1 MAQPLTPPQPTVG
14 SLGIPKSMTRCV
26 QRVLA
31 GLLLVLLC
39 LAVVGRSLP
48 SQQTVARYGPQAQKL
63 FRDWQDVLNT
73 LGNSPEAARLKEVN
87 AFFNR
92 RIDYAEDKVLWKQED
107 YWPTPL
113 ETFGK
118 GAGDCKSFVIGK
130 YVSLRLLGMDPDKI
144 RLTYVKARIGG
155 PSSNVTQAHMVLA
168 YYPAPEAEPLILDNL
183 VTSILPAS
191 QRPDL
196 IPVFSFNMESIWVGT
211 TQNNNVSRLTRWRQ
225 LLDKMKAEGFTL

>member
-1 MAQPLTPPQPTVG
+1 
-14 SLGIPKSMTRCV
+14 MTRCV
-26 QRVLA
+26 RRVLA
-31 GLLLVLLC
+31 GLLLALLC

-48 SQQTVARYGPQAQKL
+48 SQQAVARYGPQAQKL
-63 FRDWQDVLNT
+63 FREWQDLLNT
-73 LGNSPEAARLKEVN
+73 LGTSPEAAQLKEVN

-92 RIDYAEDKVLWKQED
+92 RIAYAEDKVVWKQED

-113 ETFGK
+113 ETFSK

-130 YVSLRLLGMDPDKI
+130 YVSLRLLGVDPDKI

-155 PSSNVTQAHMVLA
+155 PASNVTQAHMVLA
-168 YYPAPEAEPLILDNL
+168 YYPAPDVEPLVLDNL

-211 TQNNNVSRLTRWRQ
+211 TQNNNVSRLTRWKQ
-225 LLDKMKAEGFTL
+225 LLDKMKAEGFIL